1 MEEKSVFS
9 SLGQTPTF
17 FGTPAGEAGPRGRC
31 LVVPLLSV
39 GNVPQLAVDLV
50 VNSFALNRCGI
61 VTDEAVEPMASSH
74 VYSHRD
80 GTAFACE
87 LFQFHDTVLLQLR
100 SKLRQNEIGAF
111 CQRLAVFAAS
121 FAEVVVLGS
130 ADAGWLMHPDV
141 DRLNIQFT
149 AAKADAAGV
158 LEGMGLK
165 ALRWETSTAQ
175 ETMHDAVFPKRSFAN
190 LLQEALK
197 QAATELVLFCNEGEN
212 IPESQLLARVLIS
225 YLQKRGYVPPETSLV
240 PKPPPSWHTMLVDE
254 NADVVR
260 QLFQ

>member
-1 MEEKSVFS
+1 MLGAPS
-9 SLGQTPTF
+9 SF
-17 FGTPAGEAGPRGRC
+17 FGVPAGEVAPRGRC

-50 VNSFALNRCGI
+50 VNSFALARCGI
-61 VTDEAVEPMASSH
+61 VTDDAVEPMASSH

-80 GTAFACE
+80 GAAFACE

-100 SKLRQNEIGAF
+100 SKLRQNEIGPF
-111 CQRLAVFAAS
+111 CQRLAAFAGS

-141 DRLNIQFT
+141 DRLNVKYT
-149 AAKADAAGV
+149 AAKPEAAAT
-158 LEGMGLK
+158 LEALGLK
-165 ALRWETSTAQ
+165 ALRWETSKAE
-175 ETMHDAVFPKRSFAN
+175 ETMHDAVFPKRSFAG
-190 LLQEALK
+190 LLQEAVK
-197 QAATELVLFCNEGEN
+197 HAATELVLFCNEGEN
-212 IPESQLLARVLIS
+212 IPESQLLARVLIG
-225 YLQKRGYVPPETSLV
+225 YLQKRGYVPPETTLV